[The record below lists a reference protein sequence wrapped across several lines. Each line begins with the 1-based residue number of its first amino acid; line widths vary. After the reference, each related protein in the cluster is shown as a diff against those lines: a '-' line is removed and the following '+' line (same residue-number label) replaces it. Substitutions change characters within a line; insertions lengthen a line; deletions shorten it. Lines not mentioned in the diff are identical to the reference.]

1 MDKYQKAT
9 LVIGSVILISSV
21 SYAILIIF
29 GIIES
34 YLPFYI
40 IIPGF
45 TVIWIPIIARKR
57 LEEQNRREQSRNYLE
72 E

>member
-9 LVIGSVILISSV
+9 LVIGSIIVMFSI
-21 SYAILIIF
+21 SYAMLIIF

-45 TVIWIPIIARKR
+45 TVILIPIITRKR
-57 LEEQNRREQSRNYLE
+57 LEEQNRKEQSRNYLE
-72 E
+72 

>member
-1 MDKYQKAT
+1 MDKYQEAT
-9 LVIGSVILISSV
+9 LVIGSIIVISSIT
-21 SYAILIIF
+21 YAMLIIF

-34 YLPFYI
+34 YFPFYM

-45 TVIWIPIIARKR
+45 MVIWIPIIARKR
-57 LEEQNRREQSRNYLE
+57 LEEQNRIEQSKNYLE

>member
-9 LVIGSVILISSV
+9 LVIGIIIVISSI
-21 SYAILIIF
+21 SYAMLIIL
-29 GIIES
+29 GIMES
-34 YLPFYI
+34 YLPFYM

-57 LEEQNRREQSRNYLE
+57 LEEQNRNKQSRNYME